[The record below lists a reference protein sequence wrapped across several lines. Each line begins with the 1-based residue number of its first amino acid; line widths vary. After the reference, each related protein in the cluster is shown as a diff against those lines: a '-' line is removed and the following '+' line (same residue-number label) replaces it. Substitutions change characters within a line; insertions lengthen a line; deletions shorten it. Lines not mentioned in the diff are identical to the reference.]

1 MALALRAP
9 RAERATPIATPA
21 PESKQRQRPRLVVVA
36 PRRRTAALVGGAA
49 VLLFGLMVAALAF
62 QTQVARTQLRLDTLD
77 REIRQAHERYDVL
90 RRERAELRSPGRLAQ
105 SAMALDMVPATQ
117 TEFMSLEADVVATV
131 QRTGV
136 APGEVGLSDVEQEFR
151 DYASVKAQ
159 AGGKP

>member
-9 RAERATPIATPA
+9 RVEQPARPNAQKERP
-21 PESKQRQRPRLVVVA
+21 KPRLVVVA
-36 PRRRTAALVGGAA
+36 PRRRTARVVAGLAA
-49 VLLFGLMVAALAF
+49 VVFIAMIGALAF

-117 TEFMSLEADVVATV
+117 TEFMSLDADVVATV

>member
-1 MALALRAP
+1 MAMALRAQG
-9 RAERATPIATPA
+9 AGTASRATAPA
-21 PESKQRQRPRLVVVA
+21 VAPKERERPRLVVVA
-36 PRRRTAALVGGAA
+36 PRRRTAAMVGGMA
-49 VLLFGLMVAALAF
+49 VLLFALMVSALAF

-105 SAMALDMVPATQ
+105 AAMALDMVPATQ
-117 TEFMSLEADVVATV
+117 TEFVSLDADVIATV

-136 APGEVGLSDVEQEFR
+136 DSGDVGISDIEQEFR

>member
-1 MALALRAP
+1 M
-9 RAERATPIATPA
+9 
-21 PESKQRQRPRLVVVA
+21 
-36 PRRRTAALVGGAA
+36 VGGMA
-49 VLLFGLMVAALAF
+49 VLRFALMVSALAF

-105 SAMALDMVPATQ
+105 AAMALDMVPATQ
-117 TEFMSLEADVVATV
+117 TEFVSLDADVIATV

-136 APGEVGLSDVEQEFR
+136 DSGDVGISDIEQEFH